1 MKIGFDFRMGGSI
14 NAGIGRYSFEL
25 LKTMLD
31 RSTNDDFV
39 VFYNANNVN
48 TADLE
53 ELQARGA
60 ELVEANYRHYSF
72 SEQLF
77 FPRLLK
83 AHHLDIVH
91 FPNFNVPL
99 LYKGE
104 YVVTIHDMVHHKI
117 SGHKKSRYIKFLAYK
132 YIIEQAAKRAK
143 KIITVTEAAK
153 KEIIEYLGTDPN
165 KIEVTY
171 EAPAPVVKNPGDFNR
186 LKENFLI
193 NAPYLLFVGTLERKK
208 NIVNL
213 CLGFDKLLSK
223 YNYNLDLVLV
233 GKVDSHYPEVKEQA
247 LSIKHRNRLIF
258 TGYVNNNDQANFYQ
272 NAFAFVTAS
281 LHEGFGLPGLE
292 AMQYGTPVLAANTEV
307 FNEVYDD
314 AAIYFDG
321 LDPDDIADKINLLV
335 SDQPFHES
343 MRKKSLKRAAMYSW
357 ERTAD
362 QTLKIYK
369 DTQSL
374 IPIPDKKPESIPQVE
389 PRAPESKEYSPE
401 LE

>member
-1 MKIGFDFRMGGSI
+1 MRIGFDFRMGGSI

-25 LKTMLD
+25 LKAMLD

-39 VFYNANNVN
+39 VFYNPHNVN
-48 TADLE
+48 QADIE
-53 ELQARGA
+53 ELQAKGA
-60 ELVEANYRHYSF
+60 QLVEASFRHYSL
-72 SEQLF
+72 SEQIF
-77 FPRLLK
+77 FPKLIK
-83 AHHLDIVH
+83 AYNLELMH
-91 FPNFNVPL
+91 FPNFNVPIF
-99 LYKGE
+99 YKGE

-117 SGHKKSRYIKFLAYK
+117 SGHKKSRYLKFLAYK

-143 KIITVTEAAK
+143 TIITVTEAAK
-153 KEIIEYLGTDPN
+153 KEIIEYLAADPD
-165 KIEVTY
+165 KIQVTY
-171 EAPAPVVKNPGDFNR
+171 EAPAPVVKHPGDFSR
-186 LKENFLI
+186 LKENFLL

-208 NIVNL
+208 NVVNL
-213 CLGFDKLLSK
+213 CLGFDRLLSK

-233 GKVDSHYPEVKEQA
+233 GKTDSHYPEIKQQA
-247 LSIKHRNRLIF
+247 LNIKHRNRLIF

-272 NAFAFVTAS
+272 NAFAFITAS

-343 MRKKSLKRAAMYSW
+343 MRKKSLKRAAIFSW
-357 ERTAD
+357 DQAAQ
-362 QTLKIYK
+362 QTLQIYK
-369 DTQSL
+369 GGKSFAV
-374 IPIPDKKPESIPQVE
+374 KAKPEPV
-389 PRAPESKEYSPE
+389 KEYSPE